1 MRIEE
6 REGRFYIPCREWVS
20 VHLDKPIKCSFS
32 TEHSAARAYKDSR
45 RNLTTVL
52 CDYIQ
57 KLYMRLALLENVL
70 IQNKKNLTSYDL
82 DDAGS
87 IITDGSGFVGSS
99 SISSGEHSST
109 CSAIEGATSSDGGAD
124 EGVEG
129 ADARDFS
136 DLVS

>member
-1 MRIEE
+1 M
-6 REGRFYIPCREWVS
+6 
-20 VHLDKPIKCSFS
+20 HLDKPIKCSFS
-32 TEHSAARAYKDSR
+32 TEYSAVRAYKDKR

-52 CDYIQ
+52 CDYIE
-57 KLYMRLALLENVL
+57 KLYVRLALLENLL
-70 IQNKKNLTSYDL
+70 IENKQNLIGYDL

-109 CSAIEGATSSDGGAD
+109 CSAIEGATSSDGGTD

-129 ADARDFS
+129 PDRGDFS